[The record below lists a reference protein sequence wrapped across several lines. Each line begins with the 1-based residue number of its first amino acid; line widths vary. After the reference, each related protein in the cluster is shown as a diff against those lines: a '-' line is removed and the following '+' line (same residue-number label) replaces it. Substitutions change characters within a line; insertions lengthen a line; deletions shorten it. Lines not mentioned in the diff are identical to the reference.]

1 MRMQSVLKDK
11 RVLVTG
17 SSRGIGRALAVGFA
31 SCGARVAVHGVHP
44 GAALEQTCEQ
54 IAALGGTSLAVC
66 GDLADP
72 RAADTLMDAV
82 EEAWGGVDILI
93 CNVSIQIRRPWLEIS
108 QEEMLVQTQVNLFST
123 VRLMQR
129 AVPYMR
135 AQNWGRI
142 LTIGSVQQNKPHP
155 DMLLYAA
162 NKCGVYSVVRNLALQ
177 LAPEHITVNNLAVGT
192 IYTDRNEAVLADA
205 AYLRQVESSIPTG
218 FIGQPEDCVGA
229 ALLLADEAG
238 RYITGENIHIDGGKF
253 I

>member
-1 MRMQSVLKDK
+1 MQSVLKDK

-31 SCGARVAVHGVHP
+31 SCGARVAVHGVRP
-44 GAALEQTCEQ
+44 GAALERTCEQ

-72 RAADTLMDAV
+72 HAADAVMDAV
-82 EEAWGGVDILI
+82 AQAWGGVDVLV

-108 QEEMLVQTQVNLFST
+108 QEEMQVQTQVNLFST

-135 AQNWGRI
+135 EQGWGRI

-162 NKCGVYSVVRNLALQ
+162 SKCGVYSVVRNLALQ

-192 IYTDRNEAVLADA
+192 IYTDRNEEALSDA
-205 AYLRQVESSIPTG
+205 AYLRRVEGSIPAG
-218 FIGQPEDCVGA
+218 FIGQPEDCVGV

-238 RYITGENIHIDGGKF
+238 RYITGENIHVDGGKF